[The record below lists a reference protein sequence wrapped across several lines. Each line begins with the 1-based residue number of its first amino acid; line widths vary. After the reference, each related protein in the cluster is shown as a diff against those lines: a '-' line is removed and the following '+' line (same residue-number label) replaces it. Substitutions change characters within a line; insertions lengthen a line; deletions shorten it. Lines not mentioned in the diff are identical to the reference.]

1 MALTEDQH
9 PAGDLGPRGEQEPF
23 RIGIRTRAS
32 GWDDHGFGACAGKA
46 HPGQQS
52 VNVLVVLVSS
62 GVTVASASAMLARE
76 CAARCGH
83 FIAAYATAC

>member
-32 GWDDHGFGACAGKA
+32 GWDDHGFGARAGKA

-52 VNVLVVLVSS
+52 VNVLVTGSH
-62 GVTVASASAMLARE
+62 GRCPCPSAISPARPGE
-76 CAARCGH
+76 RTD
-83 FIAAYATAC
+83 I